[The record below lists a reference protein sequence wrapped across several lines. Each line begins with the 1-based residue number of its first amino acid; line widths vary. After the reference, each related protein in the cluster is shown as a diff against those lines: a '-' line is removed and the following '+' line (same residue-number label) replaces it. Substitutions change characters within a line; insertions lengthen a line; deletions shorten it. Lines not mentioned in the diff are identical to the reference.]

1 MIENTK
7 PPAVRRLAIVV
18 AIVVAIGLAASAFI
32 LSFAALWDVSDRVW
46 PRNIAALGPIVVD
59 GTIVLATIS
68 LVALADSPIKRERG
82 FFWGLLTLAAA
93 TSVGGNALH
102 AVLPSGQLHP
112 LLAALIATIPPAF
125 LILST
130 HGLVILIRPR
140 HNVTQASVAGH
151 EPTPSAGITDPQL
164 DAAQAAM
171 GEGAAAHV
179 EPVTPTEYVRAAEA
193 LRLRHELR
201 TEVPKIAYIL
211 AHSAGNPDASR
222 REIAAAANV
231 THGTVDRIL
240 KLAGEAPV
248 THEVPLEAVGAR

>member
-1 MIENTK
+1 MNENSK

-102 AVLPSGQLHP
+102 AVLPAGEFHP

-125 LILST
+125 LLLST

-140 HNVTQASVAGH
+140 HGDVQTFDERIATAVTADS
-151 EPTPSAGITDPQL
+151 QL
-164 DAAQAAM
+164 DDTQVAV
-171 GEGAAAHV
+171 GESGIAS
-179 EPVTPTEYVRAAEA
+179 EPATPAGYVRAAEA

-211 AHSAGNPDASR
+211 AHSADNPDASR

-240 KLAGEAPV
+240 KLAGGAAPV
-248 THEVPLEAVGAR
+248 THELPLEAAGAR

>member
-1 MIENTK
+1 MTVIENNK

-68 LVALADSPIKRERG
+68 LVALADSPIKRERS

-125 LILST
+125 LLLST

-140 HNVTQASVAGH
+140 HNIGGAFAEAPGASVAPAVAP
-151 EPTPSAGITDPQL
+151 EPVDTV
-164 DAAQAAM
+164 
-171 GEGAAAHV
+171 GEGDVADR
-179 EPVTPTEYVRAAEA
+179 PVTPAEYVRAAEA

-201 TEVPKIAYIL
+201 TDVSKIAYIL
-211 AHSAGNPDASR
+211 SHSAAHPDASR
-222 REIAAAANV
+222 REVAAAANV
-231 THGTVDRIL
+231 THNTVDRIL
-240 KLAGEAPV
+240 KLAGEAPIATV
-248 THEVPLEAVGAR
+248 DQPLEPVGAR